1 MGIFNKIDDFVSMI
15 TEWILAASI
24 ILMAVTLIANVIA
37 RKVFANSI
45 PAADEIGAT
54 LLIIVTF
61 SGIGYAAR
69 KGRHIRM
76 SALFDAMPFK
86 VQKVLIIIIS
96 IVTCI
101 TYLYVCYIAYEYIQH
116 TKMLGRVTSALELPA
131 WIIQLVVPI
140 GFGLGA
146 IQYFLNVIVNIREPE
161 LYIGT
166 EKIDGADG
174 MEPDLFDM
182 NVDELTERG
191 NKNVN

>member
-1 MGIFNKIDDFVSMI
+1 MGIFNKIDDVVSTI

-76 SALFDAMPFK
+76 SALFDAVPFK
-86 VQKVLIIIIS
+86 MQKVLIIIIS
-96 IVTCI
+96 IVTCL
-101 TYLYVCYIAYEYIQH
+101 TYLYVCFIAYEYIQH

-146 IQYFLNVIVNIREPE
+146 IQYFLNVVMNIKEPQ

-166 EKIDGADG
+166 EKIEGGEGMDSDLYPTDKDGNGGA
-174 MEPDLFDM
+174 
-182 NVDELTERG
+182 NH
-191 NKNVN
+191 VN